1 MAAMVVALAACAT
14 GTIETARTVPG
25 DPAAVRARIEAELN
39 RLGFR
44 PVSGSPGT
52 SLEATDATAAVDWAA
67 CTPVL
72 VGGGDNG
79 TRMTTAGQRRASVR
93 VDLTPGNEGTSVVVA
108 ANFAASY
115 HNAHRGYGFER
126 ACRSKGVVEAR
137 VLGAA
142 LGLSGPRTL

>member
-1 MAAMVVALAACAT
+1 MDVVSLDQEKRRWHVPRPRYWAAATVVALAACAT

-39 RLGFR
+39 RLEFR

-79 TRMTTAGQRRASVR
+79 TRMATAGQRRASVR
-93 VDLTPGNEGTSVVVA
+93 VDLTPGDG
-108 ANFAASY
+108 
-115 HNAHRGYGFER
+115 G
-126 ACRSKGVVEAR
+126 AR
-137 VLGAA
+137 
-142 LGLSGPRTL
+142 P

>member
-1 MAAMVVALAACAT
+1 MGAMVLALAACAT

-25 DPAAVRARIEAELN
+25 DPAAVRARLEAELS

-44 PVSGSPGT
+44 PVSGGSDT
-52 SLEATDATAAVDWAA
+52 SLEATDGTAPVDWAA

-79 TRMTTAGQRRASVR
+79 TRMASAGQRRASMR
-93 VDLTPGNEGTSVVVA
+93 IDLTPGDGGTAVIVA
-108 ANFAASY
+108 AEFAANY
-115 HNAHRGYGFER
+115 RNTHRGYSFER

-137 VLGAA
+137 LLEAA
-142 LGLSGPRTL
+142 AS